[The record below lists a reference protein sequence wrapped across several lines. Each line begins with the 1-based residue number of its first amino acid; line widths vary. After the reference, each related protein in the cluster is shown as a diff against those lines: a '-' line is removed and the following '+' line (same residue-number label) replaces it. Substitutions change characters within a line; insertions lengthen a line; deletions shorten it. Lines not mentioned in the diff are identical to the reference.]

1 MAPLPGP
8 ASALQN
14 RIRRDVDR
22 AVGRVRNGVA
32 LVAHSKPSGAGITP
46 KDTIFKSGKVELW
59 QYRHS
64 APPSLQ
70 PPVLIVPPP
79 INRTY
84 VLDLEPGNSLVQH
97 LIQGG
102 SEVFLLDWGVPDSA
116 DADNTLETYVE
127 EYIAPALQIIKQSRS
142 VDQVHVLGYCFGA
155 LLALLSVSR
164 YPESVRSLVLVTIP
178 VDFTKIRFLAEV
190 FRKGLNPDDLID
202 ETGNVPGEVVGS
214 AFRALKP
221 IATVAAY
228 KSLLERMWDDNYVAG
243 YQAMAVWARDQIP
256 FPGALLR
263 QVADMFVC
271 DNALMEGTARLGGAP
286 VDLGAIRSPVLSL
299 VAGNDHIVPPEAS
312 EPLPKLLTGTS
323 VEELVTPLGHV
334 SLIVGRSAAKITAPR
349 LVEWFREH
357 SDSLEGQR

>member
-1 MAPLPGP
+1 MAPLPNP

-32 LVAHSKPSGAGITP
+32 LVAHSKPSMAGITP
-46 KDTIFKSGKVELW
+46 KDVIFKRGKVELW
-59 QYRHS
+59 RYRGS
-64 APPSLQ
+64 AAPSLT

-102 SEVFLLDWGVPDSA
+102 ADVFLLDWGVPDSA
-116 DADNTLETYVE
+116 DADNTLETYVD
-127 EYIAPALQIIKQSRS
+127 EYIAPALQIIKTSCQ
-142 VDQVHVLGYCFGA
+142 VEQVHVFGYCFGA
-155 LLALLSVSR
+155 VLALLSVSR
-164 YPESVRSLVLVTIP
+164 HPDSVRSLVLVTIP
-178 VDFTKIRFLAEV
+178 VDFTKIHFLAEV
-190 FRKGLNPDDLID
+190 FRKGLDPEDLID
-202 ETGNVPGEVVGS
+202 ETGNVPAEVVGS

-221 IATVAAY
+221 IANVAAY
-228 KSLLERMWDDNYVAG
+228 KNLLERLWDDKYVAA
-243 YQAMAVWARDQIP
+243 YQAMSVWARDQIP

-263 QVADMFVC
+263 QVAGMFVAE
-271 DNALMEGTARLGGAP
+271 NGLIEGTARLGGRP
-286 VDLGAIRSPVLSL
+286 VDLGAIRAPVLSL
-299 VAGNDHIVPPEAS
+299 IAENDHIVPPAAS

-323 VEELVTPLGHV
+323 VEEFLTPLGHV
-334 SLIVGRSAAKITAPR
+334 SLIVGRSAGKITAPR

-357 SDSLEGQR
+357 SESLEGHH